1 MAKRKKRTPPHQCE
15 SLPVPRPEIG
25 SLPLWCTMLF
35 SLLLAALT
43 ELFLL
48 RAEHALAKARLATFE
63 DLLKKSAD
71 FLRTTSENSNWP
83 SSVTASPVMMR
94 GRRLL
99 ESINSAL
106 DPGGEQKSRPARK
119 EKAEEKKKDAGG
131 SSGGERAG
139 GSAKPRKARHPGATQ
154 KTCKPDE
161 IKNIDPGECPHCHSR
176 ELTRTGKYSLFQVI
190 ELVIRT
196 IVTHYRV
203 WECTCDRCG
212 RSVQAEVPPE
222 ALAGFG
228 PGFVAAT
235 ALLTVLGLTRRK
247 IQAFYRMV
255 GQIEISQGGIQ
266 KCLDRASA
274 AAKPVCAGILKQIRR
289 VLVAFIDETTSRLFG
304 PAGKATHWLWAMVCP
319 TLCYFMID
327 EARSA
332 KAFARLIGDWAG
344 ILVSDSFAVYLK
356 WAGRARQC
364 CLAHLSRRA
373 GKLSEDPS
381 PEIARGGQWIRSEL
395 RRLIKMTD
403 SPPTNGEYLA
413 WRGRFMKCVHKYRD
427 FGGELGAFAR
437 HLQRE
442 ADNIVTF
449 LKYEGV
455 EPTSNAVER
464 ALRPYVCRR
473 KVSFGQTSLHGE
485 EDISRLLTMHE
496 TCRRNGRSTYD
507 ELKKAIECRAR
518 GKTPSLY
525 WSRKAGMKC
534 GARSPRNKAPSRL
547 ARPAVTP

>member
-48 RAEHALAKARLATFE
+48 RAEHALAKARIATFE

-99 ESINSAL
+99 ESISSAL

-119 EKAEEKKKDAGG
+119 EKAEEKKKDAGGSSGG

-161 IKNIDPGECPHCHSR
+161 IKNIAPGECPHCHSR

-222 ALAGFG
+222 ARAGFG
-228 PGFVAAT
+228 PGFAAAT

-247 IQAFYRMV
+247 IQAFYSMV
-255 GQIEISQGGIQ
+255 GQIDISQG
-266 KCLDRASA
+266 ASRNA
-274 AAKPVCAGILKQIRR
+274 S
-289 VLVAFIDETTSRLFG
+289 TG
-304 PAGKATHWLWAMVCP
+304 P
-319 TLCYFMID
+319 
-327 EARSA
+327 
-332 KAFARLIGDWAG
+332 
-344 ILVSDSFAVYLK
+344 
-356 WAGRARQC
+356 
-364 CLAHLSRRA
+364 
-373 GKLSEDPS
+373 KLP
-381 PEIARGGQWIRSEL
+381 
-395 RRLIKMTD
+395 
-403 SPPTNGEYLA
+403 
-413 WRGRFMKCVHKYRD
+413 
-427 FGGELGAFAR
+427 
-437 HLQRE
+437 
-442 ADNIVTF
+442 
-449 LKYEGV
+449 
-455 EPTSNAVER
+455 
-464 ALRPYVCRR
+464 
-473 KVSFGQTSLHGE
+473 
-485 EDISRLLTMHE
+485 
-496 TCRRNGRSTYD
+496 
-507 ELKKAIECRAR
+507 
-518 GKTPSLY
+518 
-525 WSRKAGMKC
+525 
-534 GARSPRNKAPSRL
+534 RSPSSWAP
-547 ARPAVTP
+547 